1 MINNNNKKLLD
12 RYLMICK
19 NKGLTPNSIKA
30 FSIDLNLFLRF
41 LGNKNLSE
49 VTHIDVEDFMMY
61 CQNERNNSDWALARK
76 YTSLNSFFNTM
87 IKKEYL
93 DIRNP
98 MDKVDKVKVRKKVRE
113 YLTVDEYKQ
122 VINYLEKQ
130 NDIRGLALFSLMY
143 SSACR
148 ISEIYQLNR
157 DSLDFN
163 KRQFKVIGKGLKERI
178 CFFSEDAREKILNY
192 LNSRNDNLEPLF
204 ISREKNRWSKRAIQ
218 NYVKNTVRR
227 TGINKTITPHC
238 LRHSILTNL
247 RLNGALLEDLQLLA
261 GHASIATTQS
271 VYTHVGL
278 NDIRDKFDKFHNSII

>member
-238 LRHSILTNL
+238 LRHSILT
-247 RLNGALLEDLQLLA
+247 
-261 GHASIATTQS
+261 
-271 VYTHVGL
+271 
-278 NDIRDKFDKFHNSII
+278 K